1 LTAKVAVVKTNDDA
15 QAAMKKALK
24 LIGKIDDLNTKD
36 RQVVIKVGVFD
47 PESGGH
53 TTVEV
58 ADAIAKSF
66 NKAPHIFFVESD
78 NYRGTGTERLEIW
91 KEVFAKKVTP
101 INLSEEQET
110 RKVRVADEEIAL
122 PNILFKPNVFIST
135 HVVRKFERG
144 SILKNLLG
152 LIPDQKKA
160 RFHKKMVPTLLD
172 LYEAVGGIDLAVLD
186 GTYTSQGVAPS
197 SKKTRTDIIIV
208 GRDAVAV
215 EAIGFMRVGI
225 KPENMPI
232 IREAVERGL
241 GEGDLKSIEILGD
254 AV

>member
-1 LTAKVAVVKTNDDA
+1 MTAKVAIMKINNDA

-36 RQVVIKVGVFD
+36 RQVAIKVGVFD
-47 PESGGH
+47 PKSGGH

-66 NKAPHIFFVESD
+66 SKAPHIFFVESD
-78 NYRGTGTERLEIW
+78 NYRGTGTERLQIW
-91 KEVFAKKVTP
+91 KDVFTKKVTP
-101 INLSEEQET
+101 INLSEEKET
-110 RKVRVADEEIAL
+110 RKVKVADEEIAL
-122 PNILFKPNVFIST
+122 SNILFKPNVFVST

-160 RFHKKMVPTLLD
+160 RFHKKMVQTLLD
-172 LYEAVGGIDLAVLD
+172 LYEAVGGIELAVLD

-215 EAIGFMRVGI
+215 EAIGFTRVGI

-232 IREAVERGL
+232 IREAVKRGL
-241 GEGDLKSIEILGD
+241 GEGDLKNIEILGD